1 MCTIIQPIC
10 FEDDFKT
17 QVLSAKKQ
25 LQEAQELQN
34 KVDAKL
40 NTALQNVRA
49 VQDEKGTLEAKLG
62 QKQAILQAQVRKQ
75 RILAHSVKKS
85 PPFKFPNQKLV
96 YISVISSSCTTC
108 SGHLICF
115 YLITLYM
122 VKSNKLLNFPLCSF
136 LLLPVSSS
144 LRPNILFSTLSA
156 CASLGVRDQV
166 SHPYT
171 TCNITLLYIK

>member
-1 MCTIIQPIC
+1 MYVIIEIIC

-49 VQDEKGTLEAKLG
+49 VQDEKGSLEAKLG

-75 RILAHSVKKS
+75 
-85 PPFKFPNQKLV
+85 
-96 YISVISSSCTTC
+96 
-108 SGHLICF
+108 
-115 YLITLYM
+115 
-122 VKSNKLLNFPLCSF
+122 
-136 LLLPVSSS
+136 
-144 LRPNILFSTLSA
+144 LRSMQL
-156 CASLGVRDQV
+156 
-166 SHPYT
+166 
-171 TCNITLLYIK
+171 